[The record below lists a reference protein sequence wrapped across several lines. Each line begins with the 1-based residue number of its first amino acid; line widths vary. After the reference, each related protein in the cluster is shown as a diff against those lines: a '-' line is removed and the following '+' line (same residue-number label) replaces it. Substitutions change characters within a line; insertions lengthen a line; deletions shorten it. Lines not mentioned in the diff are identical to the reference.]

1 MLNNQSKNMT
11 ALYKDLKCDLH
22 LKGKE
27 GEKYVAMENFFL
39 RMGLQIVSRSA
50 EETSVTWLLYWNTT
64 CAAEISWQ
72 IQGVEKIKAR
82 VQKRKKSGPLTN

>member
-27 GEKYVAMENFFL
+27 GEKYVAMESFFSPH
-39 RMGLQIVSRSA
+39 GFADSVP
-50 EETSVTWLLYWNTT
+50 EEASVT
-64 CAAEISWQ
+64 
-72 IQGVEKIKAR
+72 
-82 VQKRKKSGPLTN
+82 

>member
-39 RMGLQIVSRSA
+39 RMGLQIVSRRRLPSHDFC
-50 EETSVTWLLYWNTT
+50 TGTPRVLLKSHGKYKVW
-64 CAAEISWQ
+64 
-72 IQGVEKIKAR
+72 
-82 VQKRKKSGPLTN
+82 KK